1 MIARR
6 PRRWVRLTWRANPHW
21 HHLPGELV
29 PHLFIVSASGSVGYV
44 ESRPARSRLLYLGL
58 ALAAGALIAWA
69 LLLVLLGRGRS

>member
-29 PHLFIVSASGSVGYV
+29 PHLFILSGGILGYR
-44 ESRPARSRLLYLGL
+44 ELTGPTRLLCLGL
-58 ALAAGALIAWA
+58 ALAAAALILWA
-69 LLLVLLGRGRS
+69 VLLVLLGRGRS

>member
-29 PHLFIVSASGSVGYV
+29 PHLFIVSVGTVGYV
-44 ESRPARSRLLYLGL
+44 EAGGPIRLLYLGL